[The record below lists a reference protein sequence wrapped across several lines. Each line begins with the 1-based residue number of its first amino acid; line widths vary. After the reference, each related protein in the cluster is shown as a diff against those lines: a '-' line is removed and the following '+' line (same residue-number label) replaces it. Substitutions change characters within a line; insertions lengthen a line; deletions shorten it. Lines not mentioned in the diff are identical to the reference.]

1 MKDEEIR
8 LNMKRKMIAR
18 TAVFCAAVLMAGA
31 LAGCGKTGNG
41 ESTGGTE
48 SSQETPAEKF
58 TLKDIDVEKY
68 VTVGD
73 YKSIRVEK
81 QEVTVSDSE
90 LEEMTNQVYI
100 GSFPAELG
108 VKDRAVK
115 EGDTANIDYVG
126 KKDGVAFDGGTAQG
140 ANLTI
145 GSDTYIDGFED
156 GLIGVM
162 PGDTVD
168 LNLTFPEG
176 YGNQDL
182 AGQAVVFTVTV
193 NYIIPEEKTDEA
205 VEKFGVEGV
214 TTVEELRQYV
224 YDYLYDR
231 NEMRRDSQ
239 YEQDVLNAFLA
250 LCEFQEIPQEYLDS
264 YRETAR
270 QNITDTAAQYGTD
283 PETYVYY
290 YYGMDLNSFLDVY
303 SDNALRQNIAMQV
316 VADKEGLA
324 VDDEELNTTLQQY
337 ASDAGYDSV
346 EEYVGGGSLE
356 EIRDYLMYDNVYNY
370 LMDIAGQTD

>member
-1 MKDEEIR
+1 
-8 LNMKRKMIAR
+8 MKRKMLAR
-18 TAVFCAAVLMAGA
+18 AAVFCAAVLLSGA
-31 LAGCGKTGNG
+31 LAGCGKTGSG

-48 SSQETPAEKF
+48 NGSSKESSQETSVDRIN
-58 TLKDIDVEKY
+58 LKDIDVNKY

-81 QEVTVSDSE
+81 REVTVSDSE
-90 LEEMTNQVYI
+90 LEEFTNQIYI
-100 GSFPAELG
+100 GSFPEELG

-168 LNLTFPEG
+168 LNLTFPER
-176 YGNQDL
+176 YDNQDL

-205 VEKFGVEGV
+205 VKKFGVEGV
-214 TTVEELRQYV
+214 TTVEEFRQYL
-224 YDYLYDR
+224 YDYLYDV
-231 NEMRRDSQ
+231 NEMKRDSQ
-239 YEQDVLNAFLA
+239 YEQEVLNAFLA
-250 LCEFQEIPQEYLDS
+250 VCEFQEIPQEYLDS

-270 QNITDTAAQYGTD
+270 QNITDAAVQSGVD
-283 PETYVYY
+283 PETYVNY
-290 YYGMDLNSFLDVY
+290 YYGMDLNSFLAAY

-337 ASDAGYDSV
+337 ASEAGYDSV
-346 EEYVGGGSLE
+346 EEYVGEGSLE
-356 EIRDYLMYDNVYNY
+356 EIRDYLMYENVYNY
-370 LMDIAGQTD
+370 LMEIAGQPD

>member
-224 YDYLYDR
+224 
-231 NEMRRDSQ
+231 
-239 YEQDVLNAFLA
+239 
-250 LCEFQEIPQEYLDS
+250 
-264 YRETAR
+264 
-270 QNITDTAAQYGTD
+270 
-283 PETYVYY
+283 
-290 YYGMDLNSFLDVY
+290 
-303 SDNALRQNIAMQV
+303 
-316 VADKEGLA
+316 
-324 VDDEELNTTLQQY
+324 
-337 ASDAGYDSV
+337 
-346 EEYVGGGSLE
+346 
-356 EIRDYLMYDNVYNY
+356 
-370 LMDIAGQTD
+370 